1 MKFKFTKRV
10 KKTRIKK
17 RRKNQVS
24 CDICLIVYGTTLLHA
39 KHTNLVAQPDES
51 VFKLTPTEMAAAARR
66 LLPRTT
72 KQSRI
77 ALTLP
82 SSEFVA
88 TQLKLPPVAIT
99 AQNLK
104 NVVNLQLPTL
114 LPGLTEPLLLAVQAP
129 IDGEQTYAL
138 WMATK
143 RAEELWQAFDKE
155 GLFLAC
161 ILPRPLVVL
170 PHTSVSDYQVYD
182 EDDNSITCLQW
193 SGNVIQRFLHISK
206 LDCQE
211 AEFNQQL
218 DEVLS
223 TFTDDVEH
231 VHKTSVKDWE
241 ELPVPPPAAYDYAFF
256 PPRAVLRMVQEA
268 LQKKRL
274 RLMAIMLLFVAA
286 LMGGIYFAIDYE
298 KRLKQRLVDLTH
310 RTFDINQLRAEV
322 GEIEKT
328 IGPIKYFPQQQ
339 VVPVL
344 ETLNK
349 LIPKDSWIIS
359 FKIETGFI
367 KLEGYSPNPTQLIEI
382 LSQQSH
388 INNVEQSRDTTQEKG
403 KKERRFGITFKLK
416 NFDFDAYWSEYF
428 PDKR

>member
-1 MKFKFTKRV
+1 MKFKFSKRV

-17 RRKNQVS
+17 RRKNPVS

-39 KHTNLVAQPDES
+39 KHANLVAQPDES

-88 TQLKLPPVAIT
+88 TQLKLPPAAIT
-99 AQNLK
+99 VQNLK

-129 IDGEQTYAL
+129 VDGEQTYAL
-138 WMATK
+138 WMPSK

-170 PHTSVSDYQVYD
+170 SHTPISDYHVYD
-182 EDDNSITCLQW
+182 EDDSTITCLQW
-193 SGNVIQRFLHISK
+193 SGNVIQRWLHVSK
-206 LDCQE
+206 LDCHSP
-211 AEFNQQL
+211 EFSQQL

-223 TFTDDVEH
+223 TFTDDVEQA
-231 VHKTSVKDWE
+231 HKTSVKDWE
-241 ELPVPPPAAYDYAFF
+241 ELPAPPPAAYDYAFF
-256 PPRAVLRMVQEA
+256 PPSAVLRMAQEA
-268 LQKKRL
+268 RKKKRL
-274 RLMAIMLLFVAA
+274 RLIAVMVLFVAA
-286 LMGGIYFAIDYE
+286 IMGGIYFAIDYE
-298 KRLKQRLVDLTH
+298 KRLKQRLVDLKR
-310 RTFDINQLRAEV
+310 RTFDINQLRVEV
-322 GEIEKT
+322 GEIEET
-328 IGPIKYFPQQQ
+328 IGPIKDFPQQQ
-339 VVPVL
+339 VVGVL

-367 KLEGYSPNPTQLIEI
+367 KLEGYSPDPTQLIEI
-382 LSQQSH
+382 LSEQTTH
-388 INNVEQSRDTTQEKG
+388 ISSVGQSRDITQEKG
-403 KKERRFGITFKLK
+403 KKERRFGISFKLK
-416 NFDFDAYWSEYF
+416 NFDLDAYQSKYF
-428 PDKR
+428 QDK